1 MSAEPNLTD
10 RDTEQLSAYI
20 DGALDE
26 SERAELEARLQT
38 DDALRRELDALRHTV
53 ALVRDLPP
61 LKAPRDFT
69 LTPAMLQGARV
80 AAPVAPRRIIRFPAV
95 SLVSA
100 AASVVMIFLGALLLL
115 GDTPTGDTLPAPV
128 SAPMDVDSPAPL
140 ASPDAVAV
148 AATQTADVV
157 EEELVEALD
166 APQVE
171 TFNDA
176 LDAAAEVAGEPEIAG
191 EPEVAGEPEAM
202 AVPDAPPGLGAL
214 DDSADPLALE
224 MPAPPEDADG
234 APVDVPVP
242 QAVPP
247 VARQTQV
254 DEAEALDDETSV
266 AAGAASVENQAVEA
280 EVEEE
285 AVGEIAPDEDAPA
298 ARSAEAPPAAPT
310 PQPPD
315 EVITDPQDSASQDV
329 LGWALV
335 LAGLGLLAFVVYTV
349 ARRRSPPHDR

>member
-1 MSAEPNLTD
+1 MSADPNLTD

-26 SERAELEARLQT
+26 SERAELEARLQA
-38 DDALRRELDALRHTV
+38 DAALRRELDALRHTV

-69 LTPAMLQGARV
+69 LTPAMLEGARV
-80 AAPVAPRRIIRFPAV
+80 TAPVAPRRIIRFPAL

-115 GDTPTGDTLPAPV
+115 GDTAIDTAAPARV
-128 SAPMDVDSPAPL
+128 SAPMDADSPAPL
-140 ASPDAVAV
+140 ASPDVVAV
-148 AATQTADVV
+148 AATKTAAVV

-166 APQVE
+166 APEVE
-171 TFNDA
+171 TFDEA
-176 LDAAAEVAGEPEIAG
+176 LEAAAEVASEPET
-191 EPEVAGEPEAM
+191 M

-214 DDSADPLALE
+214 DDSDGPTVFE
-224 MPAPPEDADG
+224 MPAPLEDADG

-254 DEAEALDDETSV
+254 YEAEALDDETSA

-280 EVEEE
+280 EEE
-285 AVGEIAPDEDAPA
+285 AVGEIAPDEDAIA
-298 ARSAEAPPAAPT
+298 ARSAEAPPAEPT

-315 EVITDPQDSASQDV
+315 EVITDPQDSASHDV